1 MADFLHKM
9 SLQNFFLFLVSFI
22 TLMIIIIQIIF
33 PHGPKKKK
41 LNLPP
46 SPRKLPIIGNLHQ
59 ISSHPHR
66 SLHAISQ
73 KHGPIMLLHLGS
85 VPTLVASSSEAA
97 QEILKTQ
104 DLSFCSRPKFTIPG
118 IITYGCRDI
127 TMSPY
132 GEYWRQLKSIAVLH
146 LLSNSRVKSFEKV
159 REKEISRTIDI
170 LEKSCG
176 SLVDLSALLLSL
188 SNNIICTVVMG
199 RTYDG
204 SKLVNLLNEFLDL
217 LIVFSVGSL
226 VPWLGW
232 MDRVTGVVGR
242 AEKHAKEFDEFLE
255 GLIEDHVNKKRSGG
269 HQSSDDQEECLIGIL
284 LDLQK
289 DNTVNFKIQRDS
301 IKALILDI
309 FAGGT
314 DTIATTVEMA
324 ISELIRHPLTM
335 KKLQQ
340 EVTEVAKGRPMI
352 IDADLEKISFLT
364 AVVKETLRLH
374 PPAPLLTPRV
384 STQDVKLMGYD
395 IPKGTQVFVNAWA
408 IGRDPALW
416 EDPNEFRPERFL
428 NNSITYKG
436 QQFNWLPFGAG
447 RRECPGIQFAVV
459 ATELVLAN
467 IVYRY
472 DLALPDGFKDE
483 DLDMNETCGIVVR
496 RAFPLMVI
504 PSARF

>member
-1 MADFLHKM
+1 MTDFLHKM
-9 SLQNFFLFLVSFI
+9 SLQNFFLFLISFI
-22 TLMIIIIQIIF
+22 TLMILIIQIIF
-33 PHGPKKKK
+33 PLDPKKKK

-59 ISSHPHR
+59 LSSNPHR

-85 VPTLVASSSEAA
+85 VPTLVASSAEAA

-104 DLSFCSRPKFTIPG
+104 DLSFCSRPKFTIPS
-118 IITYGCRDI
+118 IITYGCKDI
-127 TMSPY
+127 ALSPY
-132 GEYWRQLKSIAVLH
+132 GEHWRQLKSIAVVH
-146 LLSNSRVKSFEKV
+146 LLSNSRVKSFQKV
-159 REKEISRTIDI
+159 RVKEISRTIDI

-176 SLVDLSALLLSL
+176 SLVDLSALLFSL
-188 SNNIICTVVMG
+188 SNNIICTVAIG
-199 RTYDG
+199 GTYDG

-232 MDRVTGVVGR
+232 IDRVSGVVGR
-242 AEKHAKEFDEFLE
+242 AEKNAKEFDEFLE

-269 HQSSDDQEECLIGIL
+269 HQSDDQEESFIGIL
-284 LDLQK
+284 LDVQK
-289 DNTVNFKIQRDS
+289 DNTINFKIQRDS
-301 IKALILDI
+301 IKALILDM

-314 DTIATTVEMA
+314 DTTSTTVEMA
-324 ISELIRHPLTM
+324 ISELVRHPLIM

-340 EVTEVAKGRPMI
+340 EVTEVAKGRSMI
-352 IDADLEKISFLT
+352 IDVDLEKMPYLT

-374 PPAPLLTPRV
+374 PPAPLLTPRM
-384 STQDVKLMGYD
+384 STQDVKLLGYD
-395 IPKGTQVFVNAWA
+395 IPEGTQVLVNAWA

-428 NNSITYKG
+428 NNLIRYKG

-447 RRECPGIQFAVV
+447 RRECPGIQFGVV
-459 ATELVLAN
+459 VTELVLAN
-467 IVYRY
+467 IISRF
-472 DLALPDGFKDE
+472 DLALPNGFKDE

-496 RAFPLMVI
+496 RTSPLMVI